1 MYLPLA
7 HMTCGGGFLATHGVL
22 DFAGGLVVH
31 VSSGFAALAAVF
43 VVGGC
48 HVQPGERMLPHSVAF
63 VALGAAL
70 LWFGWF
76 GFNAGSGLTAN
87 GIAAQAFINTD
98 IAGAVAMCTWLAIA
112 WRTDGRPSM
121 IGALTGSVAGLVAIT
136 PAAGFVPTRAAFIIG
151 LAAGAVCYYAVVFVQ
166 RMDWDDAVDVW
177 AVHGVGGL
185 LGSILVGVFA
195 SKAVNPA
202 GADGLLSGNVHF
214 FAWQV
219 LATVVAA
226 GYAFGVTYGLL
237 KLINAVD
244 RIRVARPV
252 ELRGLDEAEL
262 GERAYNLT

>member
-87 GIAAQAFINTD
+87 DIAAQAFINTD
-98 IAGAVAMCTWLAIA
+98 IAGSET
-112 WRTDGRPSM
+112 RT
-121 IGALTGSVAGLVAIT
+121 
-136 PAAGFVPTRAAFIIG
+136 
-151 LAAGAVCYYAVVFVQ
+151 
-166 RMDWDDAVDVW
+166 
-177 AVHGVGGL
+177 
-185 LGSILVGVFA
+185 
-195 SKAVNPA
+195 
-202 GADGLLSGNVHF
+202 
-214 FAWQV
+214 
-219 LATVVAA
+219 
-226 GYAFGVTYGLL
+226 
-237 KLINAVD
+237 
-244 RIRVARPV
+244 
-252 ELRGLDEAEL
+252 
-262 GERAYNLT
+262 